1 MEGNQFQLVSGER
14 RFRASKLIGLK
25 TIPAYVRIAN
35 DQEMLEMALVENI
48 QRKDLDPIEV
58 ALSYRQLIE
67 EVKLTQE
74 QLSIR
79 VGKNRSTVTNFLR
92 LLKLDP
98 IIQTGIRDGFLSMGH
113 GRALINIPDTDLQLQ
128 VYQKIIKD
136 KLSVRQTEQLV
147 KNVKSGKPLNP
158 APPAKKE
165 VPEFV
170 KRGIKDMS
178 NYLGH
183 KIEDTDSDLIIESEQ
198 PIVEVEG
205 LDPLSPARAAF
216 YSAVLPG
223 LGQAYNKK
231 YWKIPIVYAA
241 IGTGVY
247 FVVDN
252 QQEYLRYQDAY
263 KLRISGRPDEFDGT
277 GDNPNISE
285 DGLIRAQEVLKRNR
299 DLALFITI
307 GLYALNIIEANVDA
321 HLDDRAFSRN
331 LSVRPTLEL
340 NPIDNRAIA
349 GVNLKFDF

>member
-1 MEGNQFQLVSGER
+1 MRVFNSVLICFFCWSFSFAQDKEEDLVITTEEPIMEAGE
-14 RFRASKLIGLK
+14 I
-25 TIPAYVRIAN
+25 
-35 DQEMLEMALVENI
+35 
-48 QRKDLDPIEV
+48 
-58 ALSYRQLIE
+58 
-67 EVKLTQE
+67 
-74 QLSIR
+74 
-79 VGKNRSTVTNFLR
+79 
-92 LLKLDP
+92 
-98 IIQTGIRDGFLSMGH
+98 
-113 GRALINIPDTDLQLQ
+113 
-128 VYQKIIKD
+128 
-136 KLSVRQTEQLV
+136 
-147 KNVKSGKPLNP
+147 
-158 APPAKKE
+158 
-165 VPEFV
+165 
-170 KRGIKDMS
+170 
-178 NYLGH
+178 
-183 KIEDTDSDLIIESEQ
+183 
-198 PIVEVEG
+198 
-205 LDPLSPARAAF
+205 DPLSPARAAF

-277 GDNPNISE
+277 GENPFISE

-299 DLALFITI
+299 DLAIFITI

-340 NPIDNRAIA
+340 DPIGNQALA

>member
-1 MEGNQFQLVSGER
+1 M
-14 RFRASKLIGLK
+14 
-25 TIPAYVRIAN
+25 
-35 DQEMLEMALVENI
+35 
-48 QRKDLDPIEV
+48 
-58 ALSYRQLIE
+58 
-67 EVKLTQE
+67 
-74 QLSIR
+74 
-79 VGKNRSTVTNFLR
+79 
-92 LLKLDP
+92 LLK
-98 IIQTGIRDGFLSMGH
+98 IINSAIFCFFCWSW
-113 GRALINIPDTDLQLQ
+113 ALAQ
-128 VYQKIIKD
+128 
-136 KLSVRQTEQLV
+136 
-147 KNVKSGKPLNP
+147 
-158 APPAKKE
+158 
-165 VPEFV
+165 
-170 KRGIKDMS
+170 
-178 NYLGH
+178 
-183 KIEDTDSDLIIESEQ
+183 DTDSDLIIESEQ
-198 PIVEVEG
+198 PIVEVEA

-252 QQEYLRYQDAY
+252 QQEYLRYQEAY

-340 NPIDNRAIA
+340 NPFDNQAIA